1 MKIEVNDRC
10 GSAVLQVFRL
20 DGTVAV
26 KNEDYVSWSG
36 KYYKQGR
43 WSYNEGGVALKRRWS
58 YTEGGVALKNGSVLI
73 NRRSTHDVG
82 NNVKSLIFVRDN
94 QMQDFTIIG
103 KWHQQ
108 NCRPKNGYKKLITDE
123 AFDSIIEWLLDYYEE
138 KTPGSKAEKLNA
150 WELYEKFA

>member
-1 MKIEVNDRC
+1 MEIEVNDRC

-26 KNEDYVSWSG
+26 EKEDYVSWSG

-43 WSYNEGGVALKRRWS
+43 FS

-94 QMQDFTIIG
+94 QMQDFTVIG

-108 NCRPKNGYKKLITDE
+108 KCRPKNGYKKLITDE
-123 AFDSIIEWLLDYYEE
+123 AFDAIIEWLLDYYEE
-138 KTPGSKAEKLNA
+138 KTPGSKAEKIKN